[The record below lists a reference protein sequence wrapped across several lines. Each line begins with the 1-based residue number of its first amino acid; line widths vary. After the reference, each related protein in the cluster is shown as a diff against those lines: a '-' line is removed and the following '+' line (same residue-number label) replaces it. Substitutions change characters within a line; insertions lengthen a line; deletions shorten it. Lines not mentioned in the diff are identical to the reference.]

1 MAFRL
6 IMQAIDRE
14 DLENW
19 AKQVAEQMADE
30 YKV

>member
-1 MAFRL
+1 
-6 IMQAIDRE
+6 MQAIDRE